1 MWVEL
6 GHFCLILALGVSLIQ
21 AVLPLVGTLKPH
33 SKFALWQA
41 LARPSAVLV
50 FVLVSLSFATL
61 AGAFLGNDFS
71 VRYVSEH
78 SNSLLPAHYQF
89 AAVWGGHEGSLLL
102 WVEILSLW
110 GLAVAVFSK
119 QLPLPMVARVLSVL
133 GWVAIGF
140 LLFILTTSNPFERLV
155 PALQEGL
162 SLIHI

>member
-21 AVLPLVGTLKPH
+21 AVLPLLGTLKPA
-33 SKFALWQA
+33 SRMALWQA
-41 LARPSAVLV
+41 LARPCAVLL
-50 FVLVSLSFATL
+50 FVLISLAFASL
-61 AGAFLGNDFS
+61 AAAFLSNDFS

-89 AAVWGGHEGSLLL
+89 AAIWGGHEGSLLL

-119 QLPLPMVARVLSVL
+119 PLPLPMVARVLSVL
-133 GWVAIGF
+133 GFVAWV
-140 LLFILTTSNPFERLV
+140 
-155 PALQEGL
+155 
-162 SLIHI
+162 